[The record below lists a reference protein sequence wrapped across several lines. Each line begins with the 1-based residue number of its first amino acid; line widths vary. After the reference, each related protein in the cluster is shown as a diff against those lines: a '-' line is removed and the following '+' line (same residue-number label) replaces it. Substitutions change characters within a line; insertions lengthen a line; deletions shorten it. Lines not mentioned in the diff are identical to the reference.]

1 MLQRIQSIYLLI
13 ATLVILS
20 LFFFPLAHDVNI
32 NNVLTTFKIDGMYKV
47 EGAQLTRT
55 TSFLALTIVCVVMA
69 IIPLVIMFRFKE
81 RKQQI
86 ALSYGFILVLIG
98 FSFWMT
104 QTVKTL
110 SEGATFSTNNYGIG
124 ALMPTVAIIFT
135 LLAIKGM
142 KNDEKLV
149 KSADRLR

>member
-1 MLQRIQSIYLLI
+1 MLQRIQSIYLLL
-13 ATLVILS
+13 ASVAILA
-20 LFFFPLAHDVNI
+20 LFFFPLAHDVNV
-32 NNVLTTFKIDGMYKV
+32 NTVLTTFKVDGMYNV
-47 EGAQLTRT
+47 ESGKLIRT
-55 TSFLALTIVCVVMA
+55 TSFLALTIVTVVMA
-69 IIPLVIMFRFKE
+69 IIPLIIVFRYKE

-86 ALSYGFILVLIG
+86 ALAYGFILVLIG

-104 QTVKTL
+104 QTVKTM
-110 SEGATFSTNNYGIG
+110 SEGTLFRTENYGIG

-135 LLAIKGM
+135 LLAVKGI